1 MKILQ
6 RTRTEFQSLAN
17 WQKINENNN
26 IIMFIDVF
34 IDFIDRAL
42 CDVYLW
48 LAVTEDALIWS
59 GFSINRQVRWTDWA
73 VRIWWWRWWK
83 WTVAVVRHWRVGQ
96 GKLQAH
102 NTKRSQQRSDLREGA
117 YKKWF
122 YVHHKVQIMSR
133 SGQSQKLE
141 FPTS

>member
-6 RTRTEFQSLAN
+6 RTSTEFQSLAN
-17 WQKINENNN
+17 WQKINEKNN
-26 IIMFIDVF
+26 IIMFTDLF

-73 VRIWWWRWWK
+73 VRIWWWWK
-83 WTVAVVRHWRVGQ
+83 WTVAVVRHWRVGK
-96 GKLQAH
+96 GNYKH
-102 NTKRSQQRSDLREGA
+102 TIQRDHSTDLICERGPT
-117 YKKWF
+117 KKWL
-122 YVHHKVQIMSR
+122 YVHREVQIMSR
-133 SGQSQKLE
+133 SGQSQRLE